1 MNCSVL
7 YIQEHYYYRG
17 IKIDS
22 VPKSSDERNLKNNL
36 ILNLNIFLG
45 GKE

>member
-1 MNCSVL
+1 MSCSIL

-22 VPKSSDERNLKNNL
+22 VPKSSDERNFKNHL
-36 ILNLNIFLG
+36 ILNLNTFLG